1 MAGICSAH
9 GIFYILFHAD
19 PYHTWRTVRGVYRM
33 RCDLCQVK
41 KCETRDFLKKYNKLK
56 LNQIIDKNCN
66 QYEEVK
72 R

>member
-1 MAGICSAH
+1 
-9 GIFYILFHAD
+9 
-19 PYHTWRTVRGVYRM
+19 M

-66 QYEEVK
+66 QYEEVVVK
-72 R
+72 VEVL